1 MVDINNVIK
10 MAKLKEASDIHLI
23 CGLKPTFRIG
33 RQLVQLED
41 VNTLDEEDMY
51 EIYDY
56 FIMGNIEK
64 DAEFKNSRKLDILY
78 EYEDSCLRVN
88 ISYTN
93 EIPTFTLKI
102 VKNVLPI
109 IEELGIPEVVKNA
122 VCNTQGLILVTGK
135 VNSGKTSTLNFLVNE
150 INENQNKKIVV
161 LENLIEYRHTSKKS
175 VIIQKEIGKGRDCLN
190 YAEAIKNSMKE
201 DCDVLVIGEIQD
213 KETMNAAIE
222 IADSGYL
229 VIGALNTKTCA
240 ETIERIINFYEKDE
254 QVNVKYLIASL
265 LKLVISQRLLKNK
278 EEKLIMLP
286 EVMVVNN
293 TIANI
298 IKKEKL
304 DFSEIDNALLN
315 SSEKGSI
322 GLINSIA
329 RLFVEDKITLDQA
342 KSQIDE
348 RNIEILNRTIMQLKI
363 KK

>member
-10 MAKLKEASDIHLI
+10 MAKMKEASDIHLI
-23 CGLKPTFRIG
+23 CGLKPTLRVE
-33 RQLVQLED
+33 RQLVQLADMDLLE
-41 VNTLDEEDMY
+41 EEDMY

-56 FIMGNIEK
+56 FIMGNIDK
-64 DAEFKNSRKLDILY
+64 DTEFKSSRKLDMLY
-78 EYEDSCLRVN
+78 EYEDICLRVN

-102 VKNVLPI
+102 VKNMLPTA
-109 IEELGIPEVVKNA
+109 EELGIPEVAKNA

-135 VNSGKTSTLNFLVNE
+135 ANSGKTTTLNFLVNE
-150 INENQNKKIVV
+150 INESQNKKIII
-161 LENLIEYRHTSKKS
+161 LEDLIEYRHISNKS
-175 VIIQKEIGKGRDCLN
+175 VIVQKEIGKGRDCLN

-201 DCDVLVIGEIQD
+201 DCDVLVIGDIQN

-240 ETIERIINFYEKDE
+240 ETVERIINFYEKEE
-254 QVNVKYLIASL
+254 QVNIKYLIASL
-265 LKLVISQRLLKNK
+265 IKLVISQRLLKNK
-278 EEKLIMLP
+278 EEKLILVP
-286 EVMVVNN
+286 EVMVLDN

-298 IKKEKL
+298 IKKEKFDLAQL
-304 DFSEIDNALLN
+304 DDVLST
-315 SSEKGSI
+315 SSEKGNI

-329 RLFVEDKITLDQA
+329 KLFVEDKITLEQA
-342 KSQIDE
+342 KNQIDE

>member
-10 MAKLKEASDIHLI
+10 MAKMKEASDIHLI
-23 CGLKPTFRIG
+23 CGLKPTLRVE
-33 RQLVQLED
+33 RQLVQLADMDLLE
-41 VNTLDEEDMY
+41 EEDMY

-56 FIMGNIEK
+56 FIMGNIDK
-64 DAEFKNSRKLDILY
+64 DTEFKSSRKLDMLY
-78 EYEDSCLRVN
+78 EHEDICLRVN

-102 VKNVLPI
+102 VKNMLPTA
-109 IEELGIPEVVKNA
+109 EELGIPEVAKNA

-135 VNSGKTSTLNFLVNE
+135 ANSGKTTTLNFLVNE
-150 INENQNKKIVV
+150 INKSQNKKIVI
-161 LENLIEYRHTSKKS
+161 LEDLIEYRHISNKS
-175 VIIQKEIGKGRDCLN
+175 VIVQKEIGKGRDCLN

-201 DCDVLVIGEIQD
+201 DCDVLVIGDIQN

-240 ETIERIINFYEKDE
+240 ETVERIINFYEKEE
-254 QVNVKYLIASL
+254 QVNIKYLIASL

-278 EEKLIMLP
+278 EEKLILVP
-286 EVMVVNN
+286 EVMVLDN

-298 IKKEKL
+298 IKKEKFDLAQL
-304 DFSEIDNALLN
+304 DDVLST
-315 SSEKGSI
+315 SSEKGNI

-329 RLFVEDKITLDQA
+329 KLFVEDKITLEQA
-342 KSQIDE
+342 KNQIDE